1 MSVINQMLKDL
12 DKRQQGHQL
21 RNIAPQQLQY
31 AGQARASKSWILVSL
46 ISLALG
52 ALAVYVL
59 QNWPHSSQ
67 AEAEHVLLPAT
78 PVAAPS
84 AAPALASTPS
94 ASIPS
99 VSVKDESVMAKDESG
114 KVKSETAM
122 TTPLQMASPHDRQSP
137 TTEPQRGEY
146 SAAPTTAAVDARA
159 IATKNAVAS
168 SPALMTSSGV
178 SSAAATPVATP
189 EPSAAVVSANSA
201 MVNTNTAM
209 VNTNTAMVSA
219 NTALESAASSA
230 AVNSLGAA
238 NVSGAVN
245 TANTASAAYPQ
256 AERAMTVT
264 EVSLTPPQLAQKQ
277 LALAK
282 AAE

>member
-122 TTPLQMASPHDRQSP
+122 TTPPQMASPHDRQSP

-146 SAAPTTAAVDARA
+146 STAPTTAAVDARA

-168 SPALMTSSGV
+168 SPALMTSSCVSV
-178 SSAAATPVATP
+178 SSAAATPGATP
-189 EPSAAVVSANSA
+189 EPSAA
-201 MVNTNTAM
+201 
-209 VNTNTAMVSA
+209 
-219 NTALESAASSA
+219 
-230 AVNSLGAA
+230 
-238 NVSGAVN
+238 
-245 TANTASAAYPQ
+245 
-256 AERAMTVT
+256 
-264 EVSLTPPQLAQKQ
+264 
-277 LALAK
+277 
-282 AAE
+282 